1 MYDDIPLMLTVG
13 EAGKLLH
20 IGRNGM
26 YEMVHTGRI
35 LHIQNGKRILIP
47 RNAVIDFLNSCNKE

>member
-20 IGRNGM
+20 IGRNRM
-26 YEMVHTGRI
+26 HEMVRTGRI

-47 RNAVIDFLNSCNKE
+47 RNAVIDFLSSCDKE